1 MSTSPT
7 VAPPAT
13 EIARGQIDPVNDLP
27 RTTSGEQSW
36 RRLALGIAPI
46 VGVLLPLLAWQAYVK
61 IADVKQ
67 IVLPAP
73 WDVLEHLWSDPGFY
87 FDNARP
93 TLWEALVGFVIGF
106 VIALA
111 WAIVLAHSRFLE
123 RAAMPWIILL
133 QVTPLIAY
141 APALVIWRGL
151 GFQSVVLITA
161 ICCFVPFL
169 VNGIIGLRSVDPN
182 LLELSRSVD
191 ASRREVLLHLRL
203 PSALPNLFSGA
214 RIAIG
219 MALMGAVLGEFFGGV
234 SSGLGFAIKVGQQ
247 RALTLQLWGSVFVL
261 AFLGSLAISLLTL
274 VERFVLHWHAS
285 QRN

>member
-1 MSTSPT
+1 MTTSPM

-13 EIARGQIDPVNDLP
+13 DIPRDQIDPVNDLP
-27 RTTSGEQSW
+27 RAASAEQPW
-36 RRLALGIAPI
+36 RRVALGMAPI
-46 VGVLLPLLAWQAYVK
+46 VGVLVPLLVWQAYVK
-61 IADVKQ
+61 VADVKQ

-73 WDVLEHLWSDPGFY
+73 WDVLDHIWSDPGFY
-87 FDNARP
+87 VDNARP

-106 VIALA
+106 VVALA

-141 APALVIWRGL
+141 APAIVIWRGL

-169 VNGIIGLRSVDPN
+169 VNGIIGLRSVDPS

-191 ASRREVLLHLRL
+191 ASRWEVLLHLRL

-214 RIAIG
+214 RIAVG

-261 AFLGSLAISLLTL
+261 AFLGSLAISVLTL

>member
-1 MSTSPT
+1 MVDPT
-7 VAPPAT
+7 VMAEVP
-13 EIARGQIDPVNDLP
+13 RRHIDPVDDLP
-27 RTTSGEQSW
+27 RASGSDGPW
-36 RRLALGIAPI
+36 RRVALSVAPI
-46 VGVLLPLLAWQAYVK
+46 IGVLVPLLAWQAYVK

-67 IVLPAP
+67 QLLPAP
-73 WDVLEHLWSDPGFY
+73 WDVLDHIWSDPGFY
-87 FDNARP
+87 VDNARP

-106 VIALA
+106 AIALV
-111 WAIVLAHSRFLE
+111 WAIILAHSRVLE

-141 APALVIWRGL
+141 APAIVVWRGF
-151 GFQSVVLITA
+151 GFRSVVLITA

-191 ASRREVLLHLRL
+191 ATRWEVLVHLRL

-214 RIAIG
+214 RIAVG
-219 MALMGAVLGEFFGGV
+219 MALMGAVLGEFFAGV
-234 SSGLGFAIKVGQQ
+234 SSGLGFAIKVGQA
-247 RALTLQLWGSVFVL
+247 RSLTLQLWGSVFVL
-261 AFLGSLAISLLTL
+261 ALLGSVAISLLTF